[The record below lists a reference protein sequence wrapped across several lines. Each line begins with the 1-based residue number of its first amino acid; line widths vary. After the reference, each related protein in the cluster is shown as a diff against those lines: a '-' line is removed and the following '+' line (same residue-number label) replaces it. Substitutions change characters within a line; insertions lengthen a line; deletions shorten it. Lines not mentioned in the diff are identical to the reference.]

1 MNIDIRKYIINNF
14 KGNSK
19 KEIEEAITDSINSK
33 EEELL
38 PGLGVLFEIAWNSSL
53 KDNIIE
59 EIYKKSSN

>member
-38 PGLGVLFEIAWNSSL
+38 PGRGVLFEIAWNSSL

-59 EIYKKSSN
+59 EIYKKVK